1 MNPIIGTIGAAVI
14 TGVLSLAGVIVTNAS
29 SNRTMESK
37 LVTAQAVTDT
47 KIDAL
52 REEVKKHNNF
62 ASRIPVLETEV
73 NQLQKD
79 VELIRNE
86 IHK

>member
-1 MNPIIGTIGAAVI
+1 MNPIIGTIGAAVV

-73 NQLQKD
+73 SNLKRD
-79 VELIRNE
+79 VESIRNE
-86 IHK
+86 MHK

>member
-1 MNPIIGTIGAAVI
+1 MNPIIGTIIAAVI
-14 TGVLSLAGVIVTNAS
+14 TGGLSLTGVIITNTT
-29 SNRTMESK
+29 SNKAIEGK

-52 REEVKKHNNF
+52 REEVQKHNNF

-73 NQLQKD
+73 AQLKKD
-79 VELIRNE
+79 VEYLRHE
-86 IHK
+86 KA